1 MDNYL
6 RFVAALLFVLGLIAL
21 LAWLARRYGLA
32 GAAAPSGGKR
42 KRLRLVEAMPLD
54 AKRRLVLVQ
63 RDDVEHL
70 ILLGAAGDIAI
81 ESGISSATPSFAR
94 DLEARAEADDGS
106 GGP

>member
-21 LAWLARRYGLA
+21 LAWMARRYGLG

-70 ILLGAAGDIAI
+70 ILLGAAGDLAI
-81 ESGISSATPSFAR
+81 ESRIPTATPQFAR
-94 DLEARAEADDGS
+94 DLEASAEADDE
-106 GGP
+106 GGRP